1 MRFDGRA
8 RGSIWERFYFPWER
22 KRRGGERKRQDSL
35 LHLYLDVVSDY
46 LATKRKA
53 KLKDKPL
60 CKDCQS
66 KMIFKNLG
74 FSPTSRFLIMGDKK
88 SSVLFKQA
96 KLELLFL
103 TAGKKIST
111 NISERLWADGQ
122 RRLSEGRPTVTKGG
136 EEESSTTHCWCQQ
149 ARSVFE
155 FQTKQGGY
163 LSRKKTHLRNQSQN
177 YCPEGQRQVS
187 RFNN

>member
-1 MRFDGRA
+1 MGGLGGVSGKSFLFLGKEKEGEKREGKGR
-8 RGSIWERFYFPWER
+8 GEKERLER
-22 KRRGGERKRQDSL
+22 EKDRTL
-35 LHLYLDVVSDY
+35 FCWHLYLDVVSDY

-74 FSPTSRFLIMGDKK
+74 FLPTSRFLIMGDKK

-103 TAGKKIST
+103 TAGKK
-111 NISERLWADGQ
+111 
-122 RRLSEGRPTVTKGG
+122 TK
-136 EEESSTTHCWCQQ
+136 
-149 ARSVFE
+149 
-155 FQTKQGGY
+155 
-163 LSRKKTHLRNQSQN
+163 LN
-177 YCPEGQRQVS
+177 
-187 RFNN
+187 